1 MKNVPRQPRSRL
13 KTPIVLGGRPS
24 FSGYYFWRLG
34 EAVAGEP
41 LARCGEE
48 AAGAVVAGEPLAQ
61 REEEPAGTVDAG
73 EPLARR
79 GEEPAG
85 AVDEPLV
92 VVRGFSP
99 PFRCDVVAA
108 GVPQR
113 TAGAG

>member
-13 KTPIVLGGRPS
+13 KTPIILGDRPS

-48 AAGAVVAGEPLAQ
+48 AAGVVVAGEPLAQ
-61 REEEPAGTVDAG
+61 RE
-73 EPLARR
+73 
-79 GEEPAG
+79 EEPAG